1 MENNMSTIAF
11 SPVSE
16 MTTEALY
23 EELKQINEAVTTDK
37 AEFNA
42 ARLAYARRAKEV
54 YQEFRTRMIQEKA
67 SIDEL
72 LKEG

>member
-1 MENNMSTIAF
+1 MENNMPTIAF

-23 EELKQINEAVTTDK
+23 EELKQINEAVTTDQ
-37 AEFNA
+37 ASFNA
-42 ARLAYARRAKEV
+42 DRLAYARRAKEV